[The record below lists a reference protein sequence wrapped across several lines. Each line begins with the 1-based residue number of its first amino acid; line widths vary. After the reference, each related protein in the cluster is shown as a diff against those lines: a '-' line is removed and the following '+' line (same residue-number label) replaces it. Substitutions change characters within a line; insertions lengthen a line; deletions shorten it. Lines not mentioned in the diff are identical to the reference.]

1 MPAESGHPELPDG
14 AGSPETASRRSRK
27 CQVLFVLGSGIDP
40 VEQAESLAQEF
51 RAEHAELDF
60 SKAEMIVQAADEWPA
75 NDKAAFRKSIAVVV
89 RKWCREQAASFDRRR
104 LLVTDYEDDQG
115 RRYAVA
121 GYFPRR
127 RSASAGSPPAAADS
141 GKDLRDQSAEVEE
154 SDGSA
159 MEEADDVAAGIR
171 ARAGRLVDQIRS
183 QPRQRLVMVSG
194 AIGVLLLLAIVL
206 PMLFSTGDRDLS
218 QSELDPVSDDA
229 EHNDSSSADSP
240 ELGPPQFVTGIV
252 RVYTSEP
259 GFSVLVDGEPVR
271 DSEGN
276 FVTTPCAVTA
286 EQGARTIT
294 VFREG
299 TFDLSR
305 VVDVSDD
312 SEVILEPSSDA
323 VGGSSEVLK
332 APHLHSEIGK
342 AIALTNLNSSRPE
355 IDPYVT
361 PDRLS
366 IWFVGDR
373 QEGRGI
379 YVSSRLSPYH
389 DFDEPRIV
397 SRSADLP
404 ATPSITDD
412 SLYIVYA
419 VPEKARLMALARANP
434 LAGFDGKDPLKY
446 SKSLAPTW
454 TSSQMLGDGLRI
466 YWVEE
471 TGKGEIRTLTATRKK
486 RTDEFGQTFK
496 VRLVGTHPCMSR
508 DGLRHYTFDGSVLT
522 RFRRE
527 RPTKSFVEDG
537 VIAELE
543 LPGYRR
549 SAHHRQ
555 FFVSSDEQWLFYSD
569 DPQQSGDL
577 FMVRLSEGPQWGVAP
592 RGKSIPPRRVVA
604 AVSPEP
610 DPNETFVPEKPM
622 AKPKPVD
629 PRSIP
634 LPYTSH
640 WQIFTTLLSTRQY
653 DEAEGL
659 LRNARANPEFARFT
673 EPLAW
678 DEADLQSI
686 RGFWSDLEKTASEI
700 KAGEAV
706 RIGTL
711 RLEVTGFENGELIGK
726 RGDTEIRKKLIEL
739 PATELTG
746 IFDAGTSKDDEQAQY
761 RFGILLSYDAQ
772 GFDRARD
779 QRFERCVDLAATFQ
793 ERLARRKLVQAV
805 AELDRTNFS
814 KGVAFLKE
822 ARALAAGTP
831 VAAEAQKLEE
841 ELYGYVKW
849 RTIGPRKWK
858 IDGNVYEADGERANG
873 SLLASPKEYRNFEL
887 SLEWKTL
894 DTLTAQGGVFF
905 HYPGRGELV
914 DLAHKIHLS
923 NDAGKGADQYSSGS
937 LFSEE
942 GPLEN
947 AVKPAG
953 EWNSLEIR
961 VVDKEV
967 TVHVNGKKVVET
979 TATKDTV
986 PDRGLVCLDGVAGG
1000 ITYRR
1005 ILLSELPE

>member
-1 MPAESGHPELPDG
+1 MPAESGKPELSDG
-14 AGSPETASRRSRK
+14 AGSPEAASRRSRK

-40 VEQAESLAQEF
+40 AEQAESLAQDF
-51 RAEHAELDF
+51 RDEHSELNF
-60 SKAEMIVQAADEWPA
+60 SKAEMIVQAADEWA
-75 NDKAAFRKSIAVVV
+75 ADDKAAFRKSIAVVV
-89 RKWCREQAASFDRRR
+89 RKWCRDQAASFDQRR

-127 RSASAGSPPAAADS
+127 SSTHSGSPRTAAGSD
-141 GKDLRDQSAEVEE
+141 KDLRDRSAGAEE
-154 SDGSA
+154 SDRHA
-159 MEEADDVAAGIR
+159 IKRDDVVPSGIMLR
-171 ARAGRLVDQIRS
+171 VGQLADKFRS
-183 QPRQRLVMVSG
+183 QPRQRLIMVSG
-194 AIGVLLLLAIVL
+194 AVVLLLVLAIVL
-206 PMLFSTGDRDLS
+206 PMMFSSSDTDISR
-218 QSELDPVSDDA
+218 SELDPVSDDA
-229 EHNDSSSADSP
+229 EQNGNSSADSP

-259 GFSVLVDGEPVR
+259 GFSVLVDGEPAR
-271 DSEGN
+271 DGEGD

-299 TFDLSR
+299 AFDLSR

-312 SEVILEPSSDA
+312 SEVILEPSND
-323 VGGSSEVLK
+323 VTGGGSEILK
-332 APHLHSEIGK
+332 APYLHAEVGK
-342 AIALTNLNSSRPE
+342 PIALTNLNSTRPE

-446 SKSLAPTW
+446 SRSLAPTW

-471 TGKGEIRTLTATRKK
+471 AAKGEIRTLTATRKK

-496 VRLVGTHPCMSR
+496 VRLAGTHPCMSR
-508 DGLRHYTFDGSVLT
+508 DGLRHYTFDGKVLT

-527 RPTKSFVEDG
+527 RPTKAFVEDG
-537 VIAELE
+537 VVAELD
-543 LPGYRR
+543 LPGYRH

-577 FMVRLSEGPQWGVAP
+577 FMVRLSEGAQWGVAP

-604 AVSPEP
+604 AASPEP

-622 AKPKPVD
+622 TKPKPVD
-629 PRSIP
+629 PRTIP

-659 LRNARANPEFARFT
+659 LRNARANPQFT
-673 EPLAW
+673 KFNEQLEW
-678 DEADLQSI
+678 DEEDLQSI

-706 RIGTL
+706 RVGTL
-711 RLEVTGFENGELIGK
+711 RLEMTGFENGELIGK
-726 RGDTEIRKKLIEL
+726 RGETEVRKKLIEL

-761 RFGILLSYDAQ
+761 RFGVLLSYDAEVL
-772 GFDRARD
+772 DRARD

-793 ERLARRKLVQAV
+793 ERLARRKLAQAV

-814 KGVAFLKE
+814 KGVGFLKE
-822 ARALAAGTP
+822 AGALAAGTP
-831 VAAEAQKLEE
+831 VAAEAQELEE
-841 ELYGYVKW
+841 ELYGFVKW
-849 RTIGPRKWK
+849 RTVGPRKWK
-858 IDGNVYEADGERANG
+858 VEGNSYEADGERADG
-873 SLLASPKEYRNFEL
+873 SLLASPNEYRNFEL

-942 GPLEN
+942 APREN

-961 VVDKEV
+961 VIDKEV
-967 TVHVNGKKVVET
+967 TVHINEKKVLET